1 MACARRG
8 PVRAGSPPWARSL
21 RGVGL
26 RRLTTLLADQRLLAC
41 IFDRLAHAAD
51 VGHVFVMLESA
62 RQRHV
67 GLQRTGLEQRP
78 HLLRSEERRV
88 GKECVSTCRS
98 RWSPEHYKKKTKHNL
113 GNYKTN

>member
-26 RRLTTLLADQRLLAC
+26 RRLTPLLADQRLLAC
-41 IFDRLAHAAD
+41 IFDRLAPAAD
-51 VGHVFVMLESA
+51 VGHVSVMLESA

-78 HLLRSEERRV
+78 PLLAIPSVDQLNWTATLRARE
-88 GKECVSTCRS
+88 GPT
-98 RWSPEHYKKKTKHNL
+98 
-113 GNYKTN
+113 